1 MELEDLVKKFKEYST
16 QDTTM
21 LELAWNFSKEAHAD
35 QKRASGD
42 LYFTHCG
49 AVAEILAGFRMD
61 QETIA
66 AGLLHDVLEDTKI
79 APETIKKD
87 FGQEVCDLV
96 QGVTK
101 IETLKFSSRDVAQA
115 ENWRRML
122 LATAKDIRVIV
133 IKLADRL
140 HNMHTLNFLSR
151 EKQLE
156 IGHETLSLYAP
167 LAQRLGMFQIKSELE
182 DLSFKYMHPDEFS
195 SLSAKVQLRFMKRE
209 KLLEDFKA
217 GLETHLAP
225 TQMPYRILTR
235 AKNLYSIYRKMEKQ
249 QKPFEDIQDALGVRI
264 ITDTVINCYAL
275 LGLVHSVFK
284 PVAGSFTDYIAV
296 PKMNFYRSL
305 HTTVMAPSG
314 ELVEI
319 QIRTDE
325 MHRTSEYGIAAHWR
339 YKMGE
344 AGKDAHL
351 NEKLNWLRQWMEWLQ
366 DLSSPREF
374 IESFKTDLELDQIF
388 VFTPKGAVKPLPMNA
403 TPIDFAYTIHSDI
416 GHTCVGAKV
425 NNKMVRLD
433 HELKSGDICEILTRK
448 NSLPKK
454 DWLGIVKTAGARSHI
469 RKFLR
474 EHGQPLE

>member
-1 MELEDLVKKFKEYST
+1 MELEDLIKKFKEYST
-16 QDTTM
+16 QDTTL
-21 LELAWNFSKEAHAD
+21 LELAWNFSKEAHSL

-42 LYFTHCG
+42 LFFTHCQ
-49 AVAEILAGFRMD
+49 AVAEILEGFRMD
-61 QETIA
+61 QETVA

-79 APETIKKD
+79 TPEAIKKD

-101 IETLKFSSRDVAQA
+101 IETLKFSSRDLAQA

-140 HNMHTLNFLSR
+140 HNMRTLNFLTR

-156 IGHETLSLYAP
+156 IGYETLSLYAP
-167 LAQRLGMFQIKSELE
+167 LSQRLGMFQIKSELE
-182 DLSFKYMHPDEFS
+182 DLSFKYMHPDEFNS
-195 SLSAKVQLRFMKRE
+195 ISAKVQLRFVRRE
-209 KLLEDFKA
+209 KLLENFKTE
-217 GLETHLAP
+217 LEKHLSA
-225 TQMPYRILTR
+225 TQITYRILAR
-235 AKNLYSIYRKMEKQ
+235 AKNLYSIYRKMGKQ
-249 QKPFEDIQDALGVRI
+249 EKPFEDIQDALGVRI

-275 LGLVHSVFK
+275 LGIVHSVFK
-284 PVAGSFTDYIAV
+284 PLAGSFTDYIAV
-296 PKMNFYRSL
+296 PKMNLYRSL

-319 QIRTDE
+319 QIRTDD
-325 MHRTSEYGIAAHWR
+325 MHHTSEYGIAAHWR

-388 VFTPKGAVKPLPMNA
+388 IFTPKGEVKPLPKNA
-403 TPIDFAYTIHSDI
+403 TPIDFAYVIHSDI
-416 GHTCVGAKV
+416 GDTCVGAKI

-433 HELKSGDICEILTRK
+433 HPLKSGDICEILTRR
-448 NSLPKK
+448 NSSPKK
-454 DWLGIVKTAGARSHI
+454 DWLSIVKTAGARSHI
-469 RKFLR
+469 RKYLR
-474 EHGQPLE
+474 EHGQLLE

>member
-1 MELEDLVKKFKEYST
+1 MEMEDLIKKFKEYST
-16 QDTTM
+16 QDTTL
-21 LELAWNFSKEAHAD
+21 LELAWNFSKEAHAQ
-35 QKRASGD
+35 QKRASDD
-42 LYFTHCG
+42 LYFTHCQ
-49 AVAEILAGFRMD
+49 AVADILAGFRMD

-79 APETIKKD
+79 TPDSIKKD
-87 FGQEVCDLV
+87 FGPEICDLV

-140 HNMHTLNFLSR
+140 HNMRTLNFLTR

-156 IGHETLSLYAP
+156 ISHETISLYAP
-167 LAQRLGMFQIKSELE
+167 LSQRLGMFQIKSELE
-182 DLSFKYMHPDEFS
+182 DLSFKYMHPDEFN
-195 SLSAKVQLRFMKRE
+195 SLSAKVQLRFAKRE

-217 GLETHLAP
+217 VLETQLAP
-225 TQMPYRILTR
+225 TQIPHRILAR
-235 AKNLYSIYRKMEKQ
+235 AKNLFSIYRKMEKQ
-249 QKPFEDIQDALGVRI
+249 EKPFEDIQDALGVRI
-264 ITDTVINCYAL
+264 ITDTVVNCYAL
-275 LGLVHSVFK
+275 LGMVHSVFK
-284 PVAGSFTDYIAV
+284 PLAGSFTDYIAV
-296 PKMNFYRSL
+296 PKMNLYRSL

-325 MHRTSEYGIAAHWR
+325 MHHTSEYGIAAHWR

-344 AGKDAHL
+344 GGKDAHL

-388 VFTPKGAVKPLPMNA
+388 IFTPKGEVKPLPMNA
-403 TPIDFAYTIHSDI
+403 TPIDFAYLIHSDI
-416 GHTCVGAKV
+416 GDTCIGAKV

-433 HELKSGDICEILTRK
+433 HELKSGDICEILTRR
-448 NSLPKK
+448 NSAPKK

-469 RKFLR
+469 RKYLR